1 MLKHLIILSFLFE
14 RKTKESAEL
23 PRDAATSTLLKVK
36 LIFFPYFSS
45 CRMRSHGAGL
55 LHFESKEFP

>member
-36 LIFFPYFSS
+36 FKYFAYFSA
-45 CRMRSHGAGL
+45 CRMRSHSAGPD
-55 LHFESKEFP
+55 FKSKEFP

>member
-23 PRDAATSTLLKVK
+23 PRDAATSTLLKVNK
-36 LIFFPYFSS
+36 NISHTFLPVA
-45 CRMRSHGAGL
+45 CACSHGAVR
-55 LHFESKEFP
+55 P